1 MARPLRRPSPRRRR
15 SSASGSRPPRPGRR
29 CPRSSRSASLTSRA
43 SRTLLAFLVAVDVG
57 HYYGEPGVI
66 SASGRAEVED
76 NLELASQLKG
86 LLNEVGLKGRKIGER
101 GECAILHYR
110 TRDAAGADLFLSVHH
125 DSVRLSQLPHA
136 HRFAG
141 FSLFV
146 SRRNPQADKSLACAS
161 AIGARLR
168 AAGFTPSRYH
178 ADPVLGENRPFADEI
193 NGVHYYDNLT
203 VARSAAMPAV
213 LVEAGVIVPAAGG
226 SAALHAAG
234 HGEDAGG
241 RQGDRA
247 ARGAS
252 QAPAAGAPRA
262 SRAQG
267 PRPRRAPA
275 PAAGVPAARLRARPA
290 RSQGRGGAQG
300 RGLRGHGEGP
310 QAPGSRRAMTSVRD
324 LEHRVGEEIAVSP
337 WVEITQERIDTFAR

>member
-66 SASGRAEVED
+66 SAIGRAEFEY

-86 LLNEVGLKGRKIGER
+86 LLNEAGLKVRMIGER
-101 GECAILHYR
+101 GDYAILHYR
-110 TRDAAGADLFLSVHH
+110 TRDAAGANLFLSVHH

-168 AAGFTPSRYH
+168 
-178 ADPVLGENRPFADEI
+178 DPRM
-193 NGVHYYDNLT
+193 
-203 VARSAAMPAV
+203 R
-213 LVEAGVIVPAAGG
+213 
-226 SAALHAAG
+226 
-234 HGEDAGG
+234 
-241 RQGDRA
+241 
-247 ARGAS
+247 
-252 QAPAAGAPRA
+252 
-262 SRAQG
+262 
-267 PRPRRAPA
+267 
-275 PAAGVPAARLRARPA
+275 
-290 RSQGRGGAQG
+290 
-300 RGLRGHGEGP
+300 
-310 QAPGSRRAMTSVRD
+310 
-324 LEHRVGEEIAVSP
+324 
-337 WVEITQERIDTFAR
+337 ERIARAIVSGVLACLR

>member
-15 SSASGSRPPRPGRR
+15 SSASGSHPPRRGRR

-66 SASGRAEVED
+66 SASGRAEFEY
-76 NLELASQLKG
+76 NLELASQLKDF
-86 LLNEVGLKGRKIGER
+86 LNEAGLKVRMIGER
-101 GECAILHYR
+101 GDYAILHYR
-110 TRDAAGADLFLSVHH
+110 TRDAAGADLFLSIHH

-146 SRRNPQADKSLACAS
+146 SRRNPQADKSLACAA

-213 LVEAGVIVPAAGG
+213 LVEAGVIVNP
-226 SAALHAAG
+226 
-234 HGEDAGG
+234 GEDAGG

-337 WVEITQERIDTFAR
+337 WVEITQERIDTFARAVEDFQW

>member
-66 SASGRAEVED
+66 SASGRAEFEY

-86 LLNEVGLKGRKIGER
+86 LLNEAGLKVRMIGER
-101 GECAILHYR
+101 GDYAILHYR
-110 TRDAAGADLFLSVHH
+110 TRDAAGANLFLSVHH

-168 AAGFTPSRYH
+168 RAPRGTSRPGAGP
-178 ADPVLGENRPFADEI
+178 ARP
-193 NGVHYYDNLT
+193 
-203 VARSAAMPAV
+203 
-213 LVEAGVIVPAAGG
+213 AG
-226 SAALHAAG
+226 
-234 HGEDAGG
+234 
-241 RQGDRA
+241 
-247 ARGAS
+247 ARGARRGGRERARRAGRGPR
-252 QAPAAGAPRA
+252 APARGAPPA
-262 SRAQG
+262 PPAHPPPPQPPHG
-267 PRPRRAPA
+267 PRPVSPIERIP
-275 PAAGVPAARLRARPA
+275 ARP
-290 RSQGRGGAQG
+290 
-300 RGLRGHGEGP
+300 
-310 QAPGSRRAMTSVRD
+310 TSK
-324 LEHRVGEEIAVSP
+324 S
-337 WVEITQERIDTFAR
+337 